1 LESTIAPSLEEGPGR
16 RKAAASQRCPPGGD
30 RVACREVKQPRKDE
44 REALRELIRAAGLR
58 VTAARVS
65 VLGALRE
72 AQAALSHAE
81 VAQRVEQAGL
91 DRTTVYRNLI
101 DLAQAGVL
109 RRTDVDHT
117 WRFELVE
124 HGQERHPHFVCTDC
138 GRVACLPVSSV
149 TLRPGRGTPGA
160 LRRGNL
166 EIELRGRCDAC
177 G

>member
-1 LESTIAPSLEEGPGR
+1 
-16 RKAAASQRCPPGGD
+16 
-30 RVACREVKQPRKDE
+30 VKPRKDE

-58 VTAARVS
+58 ITAARLS
-65 VLGALRE
+65 VLAVLRE
-72 AQAALSHAE
+72 SAAPLSHAD
-81 VAQRVEQAGL
+81 VAQRVGQAGL

-124 HGQERHPHFVCTDC
+124 RGHETSHEPHPHFVCTDC
-138 GRVACLPVSSV
+138 GTVACLPASSV
-149 TLRPGRGTPGA
+149 ALKPGRGTPSA

-166 EIELRGRCDAC
+166 EIQLRGRCDAC